1 MTTEVP
7 QTAKPL
13 KLSTEVLTPC
23 NEEGMTIQILNKRT
37 DLHYRH
43 PRVSGLEEECRFL
56 KYRVSTNVPQNAY
69 IKVRGDLLSLRLPG
83 PLWNLNQLLIC
94 SSRDSDAHSSLKT
107 TVLSDDAKSI
117 FTSNVQL
124 LWLIPCWGAYSL
136 QVQLFPTFD
145 GSDHEKVL
153 LRSELKCDL
162 AHSSRSQLLCLLW
175 EGPLESGI
183 QKQAQT

>member
-1 MTTEVP
+1 M
-7 QTAKPL
+7 
-13 KLSTEVLTPC
+13 
-23 NEEGMTIQILNKRT
+23 
-37 DLHYRH
+37 
-43 PRVSGLEEECRFL
+43 
-56 KYRVSTNVPQNAY
+56 
-69 IKVRGDLLSLRLPG
+69 
-83 PLWNLNQLLIC
+83 
-94 SSRDSDAHSSLKT
+94 KT

-153 LRSELKCDL
+153 LCSELKCDL
-162 AHSSRSQLLCLLW
+162 AHSSRSQLLCLPW

-183 QKQAQT
+183 QKQAQTGGCSSPAVLSRPGPPCCSQSLIHMLACKWTVSPVGMSHLAISPAVWTRLHHHVDTLSLR